1 MKDLLNQI
9 KRLSVLVIGDVMLDR
24 YVTGCVHRISPEAP
38 VPVLTVEEEK
48 IVAGGAANV
57 ALNAAALDANVEVC
71 GWFGDD
77 SQGEQLRALLVDK
90 SVQVDES
97 FLFSGAPTISKTRV
111 TSSNQQICRV
121 DRENDPDSYIPDL
134 AILKEILVSKV
145 TSSDVVIVSDYG
157 KGFVGNE
164 LLRLIRENASFVSI
178 DPKPSRLL
186 DYQSPDLLTPNRLE
200 ALELAGKSRLTK
212 HEFPK
217 TEVVQEIFNKFS
229 PNKLAITLGSD
240 GMLLAQDKKIKKIIP
255 TAAREVFD
263 VSGAGDTVIAVLS
276 MALVSNGSFEQSA
289 QLANLAAGI
298 VVGKVGTASV
308 NTDEILSVL

>member
-9 KRLSVLVIGDVMLDR
+9 KRLRVLVIGDVMLDR
-24 YVTGCVHRISPEAP
+24 YVIGGVHRISPEAP

-57 ALNAAALDANVEVC
+57 AINAASLGANVEVC

-77 SQGEQLRALLVDK
+77 SQGEQLRSLLYD
-90 SVQVDES
+90 QGIFVDES
-97 FLFSGAPTISKTRV
+97 FLFSGAPTICKTRV

-121 DRENDPDSYIPDL
+121 DRESSSGSYSPDL
-134 AILKEILVSKV
+134 SLLDENLISKV
-145 TSSDVVIVSDYG
+145 SSSDVVIISDYG
-157 KGFVGNE
+157 KGFVSDD
-164 LLRLIRENASFVSI
+164 LYSLVRKNAKFVSV

-186 DYQSPDLLTPNRLE
+186 QYESPDLLNPNRME
-200 ALELAGKSRLTK
+200 SLELAGKSRLMK
-212 HEFPK
+212 EEFPEI
-217 TEVVQEIFNKFS
+217 EVVEEIFRKFS
-229 PNKLAITLGSD
+229 PAKLAITLGAD
-240 GMLLAQDKKIKKIIP
+240 GMLLAEDKEIKKIIP

-276 MALVSNGSFEQSA
+276 MALVAKGNFEESA

-298 VVGKVGTASV
+298 VVGKVGTATV
-308 NTDEILSVL
+308 TTEEIFSLL